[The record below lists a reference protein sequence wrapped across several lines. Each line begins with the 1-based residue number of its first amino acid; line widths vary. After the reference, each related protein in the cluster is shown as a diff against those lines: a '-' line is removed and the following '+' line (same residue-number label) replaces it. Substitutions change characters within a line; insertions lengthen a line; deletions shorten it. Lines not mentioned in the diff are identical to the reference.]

1 MLMRFQFKLIIT
13 TVLLVI
19 VLFGAG
25 FSILISKNYNLN
37 VKKAEQIAK
46 STSSSLCDSIQLFFK
61 AEYPDSEFIK
71 EIAKNIS
78 ANQPFKAVFV
88 LDYGSVLY
96 SSSDEL
102 LPLISESSDYCKLIV
117 SNDVYYIQIN
127 EPLLIANHTY
137 QLYTMTDITYIV
149 DNQELLAEIS
159 LYIFLIIILLAIL
172 LSWAISS
179 RLLKPLSL
187 LVSAT
192 AQIENGNLS
201 YRLASTSKD
210 ELGILSRHFNS
221 MASQIEENMHKLEE
235 DAEAKDQFME
245 AFSHELKTPMTSII
259 GYTELLQSQQ
269 LNSSDSTEAL
279 NYIHAEAQRLESMS
293 MKLLDL
299 FVAEN
304 TQLDKR
310 RVNPALIINDIV
322 GGLERIYKDK
332 GILLSVHTEIGLCE
346 MDIDYIKTVLINVLD
361 NARKAVME
369 NSQLKPPIITLNQT
383 CVDSHTL
390 IVIEDNGKGMSEEA
404 LSHITDA
411 FYRVDKAR
419 SRSEGGSGL
428 GLFIAAK
435 IINLHNGTIAF
446 ESKPNIGTKVTI
458 TI

>member
-1 MLMRFQFKLIIT
+1 MRFQFKIIIT

-25 FSILISKNYNLN
+25 FSVLISKNYNLN
-37 VKKAEQIAK
+37 VEKAEQFAK
-46 STSSSLCDSIQLFFK
+46 SMSSSLRDSIQLFFK
-61 AEYPDSEFIK
+61 AEYPDSESIK

-88 LDYGSVLY
+88 LDNESALY

-102 LPLISESSDYCKLIV
+102 LQLISKSSDYCELIV

-127 EPLLIANHTY
+127 ESLLIANLTY
-137 QLYTMTDITYIV
+137 QLYTMTDITYII
-149 DNQELLAEIS
+149 DNQKSLAEIS
-159 LYIFLIIILLAIL
+159 LYIFLVIILLAIL

-201 YRLASTSKD
+201 YRLISTSKD

-269 LNSSDSTEAL
+269 LNTSDSTEAL
-279 NYIHAEAQRLESMS
+279 NYIHSEAQRLEAMS

-310 RVNPALIINDIV
+310 QVNPALIINDII

-332 GILLSVHTEIGLCE
+332 GILLSVHTENGLCE
-346 MDIDYIKTVLINVLD
+346 MDIDYIKTVLVNILD
-361 NARKAVME
+361 NARKAVIE
-369 NSQLKPPIITLNQT
+369 NSHLKPPIITLNQT

-390 IVIEDNGKGMSEEA
+390 ITIEDNGKGMSEEA

-435 IINLHNGTIAF
+435 IINLHNGTITF
-446 ESKPNIGTKVTI
+446 ESKLNMGTKVTI